1 MPPIVSCAGSYPP
14 RTVNSAKLRSDRRV
28 GVGDRRRWPSRHRSV
43 KLRERHAFVS
53 ARLADMER
61 QAPYAGQ
68 DTEVL
73 QAQRDTGELE
83 REDKRLERDAAIS
96 NRGPN
101 SALARKLT
109 RELDDI
115 TMREA
120 GLREELSVREMQQ
133 ANTELALHRAR
144 VHAERELRAEDEA
157 ALAGLEDRRRGKA
170 TEALRYSFDD
180 RLAQVVGPTQERLI
194 AEAEATIG
202 SRLLFGPSAPD
213 KNVASARPLSE
224 MLAEAEEEP
233 AEDTGWKPEDT
244 DDRDVRLMCRAPG
257 GPSRTSRVGRPPLL
271 RRHQV

>member
-1 MPPIVSCAGSYPP
+1 MSAPEESSSFQAVCAAH
-14 RTVNSAKLRSDRRV
+14 RELRRV
-28 GVGDRRRWPSRHRSV
+28 VSAQNRELREAAERLAELESAIAEGGRAATDQV

-68 DTEVL
+68 DTEAL

-83 REDKRLERDAAIS
+83 REDKRLELDAAIS

-101 SALARKLT
+101 SALARKVT

-144 VHAERELRAEDEA
+144 VHAERERRAENEA
-157 ALAGLEDRRRGKA
+157 ALAGLEDSENGARSPRRC
-170 TEALRYSFDD
+170 
-180 RLAQVVGPTQERLI
+180 GP
-194 AEAEATIG
+194 
-202 SRLLFGPSAPD
+202 
-213 KNVASARPLSE
+213 
-224 MLAEAEEEP
+224 
-233 AEDTGWKPEDT
+233 
-244 DDRDVRLMCRAPG
+244 
-257 GPSRTSRVGRPPLL
+257 
-271 RRHQV
+271 RR